1 MPDLP
6 DNPDRLVL
14 TDSPDKAAIPNRT
27 VKEKKKA
34 NPRKEVAILEL
45 GEAISSYLPPHHPSP
60 FSSDHE
66 TKDYGAML
74 RDIRLQTKKVRNY
87 IHLQTSYEPIRIVL
101 KQGGI
106 DTLKA
111 NDPQILPDHYIHAL
125 SLAAFADLISTH
137 DYISTD
143 HFANVLAPLVSED
156 SGSYIEG
163 KLQARF
169 IMSELLAKNI
179 LHISERFIILPAR
192 IREMLS
198 GGNAL
203 NRPNLEEKHV
213 KWFWLARQREK
224 DLKKAQNTNN
234 DKTPAPLNSPQDL
247 YNRLTHF
254 VIGQHEACKV
264 LATRGW
270 LHMKRAEVLKRN
282 QTGSK
287 ATTATATG
295 AEIGMSEATG
305 PNECLFFISQQSG
318 CGKTFLGET
327 FGRICSLPYTSFSST
342 DATSVGYVGADIVE
356 DSLKS
361 LLKATGNPDDAST
374 LSKMQHG
381 GIVFYDEFT
390 KKRAL
395 NGDAR
400 ETSGGRDVSGVAV
413 QQEVLRI
420 MEGCKVQIGNRRGG
434 DRDGIQEINTT
445 GMMFLFGGFVD
456 GFDAVISKLNKRKQ
470 SMGFGNGN
478 GRGAHDYSNFRG
490 AHDAYLYDAMVEYGF
505 IPEFVNRLSKIVMF
519 RKLTATDLAQ
529 IAMSPAGVIR
539 SYNNLLSQSNQGL
552 QIRVTQDGILSMAD
566 LCVETGLMAR
576 GLRLIVNSLV
586 EDAVFNQVKGT
597 VSFGVQE
604 VRQAIDRVTRV

>member
-1 MPDLP
+1 MPDKP
-6 DNPDRLVL
+6 DNPV
-14 TDSPDKAAIPNRT
+14 IPKRIVNPK
-27 VKEKKKA
+27 KEM
-34 NPRKEVAILEL
+34 AILEL
-45 GEAISSYLPPHHPSP
+45 GEAISNYLPPHHPSP
-60 FSSDHE
+60 YSSDNE
-66 TKDYGAML
+66 PKDYVAML
-74 RDIRLQTKKVRNY
+74 RDIRLLTKKVRQY
-87 IHLQTSYEPIRIVL
+87 IYLQTAYEPIRITL

-106 DTLKA
+106 DPLKV
-111 NDPQILPDHYIHAL
+111 NDPQVLPDSYIQGIA
-125 SLAAFADLISTH
+125 LAAYADLISTN
-137 DYISTD
+137 DYTSTD
-143 HFANVLAPLVSED
+143 HFANLLSPLMSEE

-163 KLQARF
+163 KLQARL
-169 IMSELLAKNI
+169 IMSELVARNI
-179 LHISERFIILPAR
+179 LLISERFIHIPAR
-192 IREMLS
+192 LREMLS

-213 KWFWLARQREK
+213 KWFRMARQKEK
-224 DLKKAQNTNN
+224 DTKNANNPQATN
-234 DKTPAPLNSPQDL
+234 PAPLNSPKDL

-254 VIGQHEACKV
+254 VVGQDEACKV

-287 ATTATATG
+287 ATG
-295 AEIGMSEATG
+295 AEIGVSESTG

-361 LLKATGNPDDAST
+361 LMKASGSPDEAST
-374 LSKMQHG
+374 LTKMQHG
-381 GIVFYDEFT
+381 GILFYDEFT

-434 DRDGIQEINTT
+434 DRDGVQEINTT

-478 GRGAHDYSNFRG
+478 GNGRGALDYLKY
-490 AHDAYLYDAMVEYGF
+490 HDAYLYDAMVEYGF

-519 RKLTATDLAQ
+519 RKLTAADLAQ

-552 QIRVTQDGILSMAD
+552 QIRITQDGILSMAD

-586 EDAVFNQVKGT
+586 EDAVFNQVKGM
-597 VSFGVQE
+597 VSFGVKDVKE
-604 VRQAIDRVTRV
+604 AIDKVTRV